1 MKRVYRRYISLFT
14 GRRAE
19 ADVTR
24 EMDAHLALLED
35 EYRRRRM
42 TADEASLAARRA
54 MGSVALAKDLHRDA
68 RTFPWIE
75 DAAGDLRIAVR
86 MLIAAPGFAAVVVL
100 TMALS
105 IGATTTLFS
114 LSYGVLMRPLP
125 WPDAARLVR
134 VFETRGGVDADG
146 YFSSARRQRC
156 HPHADL
162 IIVLRSTGD
171 PAALADDVR
180 AVVRAEDAS
189 LPVESVMTMEER
201 VAGSLAG
208 PRTYMVFLGGFALC
222 ALVLAGVGLFGVLSH
237 TTAQRTREIGL
248 RTALGAQRADVLR
261 LVSRQAMGITLS
273 GIAGGLVAALVLAQS
288 LAVMLY
294 GVTAGDAI
302 SFLVVPL
309 VVMLVSIAACAVPAW
324 RATRIDPIEALRAS

>member
-1 MKRVYRRYISLFT
+1 
-14 GRRAE
+14 
-19 ADVTR
+19 
-24 EMDAHLALLED
+24 
-35 EYRRRRM
+35 
-42 TADEASLAARRA
+42 
-54 MGSVALAKDLHRDA
+54 
-68 RTFPWIE
+68 
-75 DAAGDLRIAVR
+75 
-86 MLIAAPGFAAVVVL
+86 
-100 TMALS
+100 
-105 IGATTTLFS
+105 
-114 LSYGVLMRPLP
+114 
-125 WPDAARLVR
+125 
-134 VFETRGGVDADG
+134 
-146 YFSSARRQRC
+146 
-156 HPHADL
+156 
-162 IIVLRSTGD
+162 
-171 PAALADDVR
+171 VR